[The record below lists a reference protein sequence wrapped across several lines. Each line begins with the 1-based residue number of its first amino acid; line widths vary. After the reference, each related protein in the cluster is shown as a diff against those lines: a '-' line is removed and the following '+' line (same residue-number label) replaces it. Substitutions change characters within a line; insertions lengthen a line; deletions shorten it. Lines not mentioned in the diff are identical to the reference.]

1 MKDPFYAGIIFK
13 IERKIAEADRIALDR
28 GMTLTDSQVISVLT
42 KVAGEAGGKLAKAVS
57 PSSPREQVLVELR
70 EQLAAVR
77 DTISV
82 GEPANDGTVCETPLP
97 AGEWIA
103 ALKCVMQSARMRK
116 GTVPGSRDYLDF
128 LAPFI
133 AQAGRES

>member
-42 KVAGEAGGKLAKAVS
+42 KVAGEAGGKLAKSVS